1 MKFPSGRS
9 TVVFL
14 IWNAVVLAFGLE
26 TAFGQEAKTSSEPLL
41 TKLPPGIFVDRTI
54 LVPEEDAK
62 VIGSRLGGTITR
74 LSNNFLRVQGR
85 AIQANFIV
93 AADEANAIAIQKSLE
108 KIKRSPFVVRQGAK
122 VVEYVGRDIDEAI
135 AIKTS
140 FELGMVAKPKEIQYR
155 VEAQLALID
164 KAEYMS
170 CNPLFLAF
178 LGADRD
184 QAAAEQ
190 DVAKLSKAFVFGNVL
205 VLRSASQ
212 SPVTS
217 ITWKEKPVREANG
230 GITTRY
236 EFAAPQQRFGVPF
249 VALALTLDVD
259 DDGLL
264 DTEEVPGSALLQSTQ
279 RWPVSDPAVL
289 RLAKQITQEAKT
301 NDQKVKALLQW
312 LAPGKNIKYSGQTG
326 SRYGTEQALKQK
338 FGHCWDFSDIF
349 VTLARA
355 SGVPCRQVAGW
366 LFGSSGHV
374 WCEYYSEGKGWQQ
387 VDPTGGAILACG
399 IYHLPYFT
407 TEDGEMPIVYTAMPS
422 ITIMKVSP

>member
-1 MKFPSGRS
+1 MKFSPLRL

-14 IWNAVVLAFGLE
+14 IWNAVALGFGFA
-26 TAFGQEAKTSSEPLL
+26 TAFGQETKTSSESSLA
-41 TKLPPGIFVDRTI
+41 KLPPGIFVERTI
-54 LVPEEDAK
+54 LVSEEDAK
-62 VIGSRLGGTITR
+62 AIGSKLGGTITR
-74 LSNNFLRVQGR
+74 LSNNFLRVHGR
-85 AIQANFIV
+85 AIQVNFIV
-93 AADEANAIAIQKSLE
+93 AANEANAIAIQKSLE
-108 KIKRSPFVVRQGAK
+108 KIKREPFVVRHGTK

-164 KAEYMS
+164 KAEYMN

-184 QAAAEQ
+184 PAAAEQ
-190 DVAKLSKAFVFGNVL
+190 DVAKLSKPFVFGNAL
-205 VLRSASQ
+205 VLRSVSQ
-212 SPVTS
+212 PPITS
-217 ITWKEKPVREANG
+217 ITWKEKPVKEASG
-230 GITTRY
+230 GITTKY

-249 VALALTLDVD
+249 VSVDLTLDVD

-279 RWPVSDPAVL
+279 RWPVNQPAIL
-289 RLAKQITQEAKT
+289 RLANQITQDAKT
-301 NDQKVKALLQW
+301 NEQKVKALLQW

-399 IYHLPYFT
+399 IYHLAYFT

-422 ITIMKVSP
+422 ITIIKVSP